1 MVKTLT
7 IVGRPVTFR
16 ATAAVPRLYRIKFRR
31 DIMQDMGEIQKALKQ
46 AEESDSPESNIPPR
60 LLEMFEDVAFI
71 MARHGDPE
79 NTPSTPEEWL
89 DQFNT
94 FSIYEI
100 FPHILELWDLNTET
114 QSRPKKKIRPTDR
127 ELTTPIFLL
136 RCVQLGISLRDLELL
151 TVGMVNDM
159 YTEQQNDEYKY
170 PQLATQEDFDRF

>member
-7 IVGRPVTFR
+7 IDGRSVTFR

-31 DIMQDMGEIQKALKQ
+31 DIMQDMGEIQKALRQ

-79 NTPSTPEEWL
+79 NTPATPEEWL

-94 FSIYEI
+94 FSVYEI
-100 FPHILELWDLNTET
+100 FPQILELWDLNLET
-114 QSRPKKKIRPTDR
+114 QANPKKK
-127 ELTTPIFLL
+127 
-136 RCVQLGISLRDLELL
+136 
-151 TVGMVNDM
+151 
-159 YTEQQNDEYKY
+159 
-170 PQLATQEDFDRF
+170 

>member
-7 IVGRPVTFR
+7 IDGRPVTFR

-114 QSRPKKKIRPTDR
+114 QSRPKKKNKAQGPGTDH
-127 ELTTPIFLL
+127 
-136 RCVQLGISLRDLELL
+136 
-151 TVGMVNDM
+151 
-159 YTEQQNDEYKY
+159 
-170 PQLATQEDFDRF
+170 ADFPPAVRSAWNQSAGPGAPNCRYGQRHVYGTAK

>member
-1 MVKTLT
+1 MVKTMT
-7 IVGRPVTFR
+7 IDGRPVTFR

-79 NTPSTPEEWL
+79 NTPAAPEEWL

-94 FSIYEI
+94 FSVYEI
-100 FPHILELWDLNTET
+100 FPQILELWDLNLET
-114 QSRPKKKIRPTDR
+114 QANPKKK
-127 ELTTPIFLL
+127 
-136 RCVQLGISLRDLELL
+136 
-151 TVGMVNDM
+151 
-159 YTEQQNDEYKY
+159 
-170 PQLATQEDFDRF
+170 

>member
-7 IVGRPVTFR
+7 IDGRPVTFR

-31 DIMQDMGEIQKALKQ
+31 DIMQDMGEIQKALRQ

-114 QSRPKKKIRPTDR
+114 QSRPKKKIRPTVR
-127 ELTTPIFLL
+127 EETGATFML
-136 RCVQLGISLRDLELL
+136 RCAELGLSREDL
-151 TVGMVNDM
+151 NDM
-159 YTEQQNDEYKY
+159 TMG
-170 PQLATQEDFDRF
+170 